1 MAIVQRGESTPAF
14 EQCSHMGGI
23 PMKNLA
29 LRKELYFELGNGED
43 RRLEI

>member
-1 MAIVQRGESTPAF
+1 MAIVQHGESTPAS
-14 EQCSHMGGI
+14 EQCSRMGGI

-29 LRKELYFELGNGED
+29 LRKELYFELDNRED